1 VRPAGSGSVATLV
14 LDAPGRARFDEQPEP
29 ALAEGLFR
37 AQTLY
42 TGLSAGTELTWFRGT
57 NPFLSATWDGELGL
71 FDRTQPSA
79 GYPVRRLGYMEVA
92 RVTDSRTEAVPAG
105 GLVAMAYGHKT
116 VHHGD
121 PISEHVVPLPDD
133 LDPVLGVYV
142 AQLGPICANGL
153 LHAAAEGGA
162 VTAGL
167 GDGVRGRLVLVTG
180 GGMIGLLTGLFARQ
194 HGAAEVMIVDPTPV
208 RRTAAQRLGLLAVD
222 ETEDLARTLK
232 RRWRHGPADR
242 GADVVFQCRGRAESL
257 SLALR
262 ALRPQGIV
270 VDLAFYPDGA
280 DAVRLGEE
288 FHHNGL
294 SLRCAQIARVP
305 RGQAAFWDRRR
316 LSAETIL
323 LLRQHGEAIREHLV
337 SDVVPLAQAPQLL
350 AELSQRRRHVLS
362 AVFETDSAHRG

>member
-1 VRPAGSGSVATLV
+1 MSLPGSGKISTLV
-14 LDAPGRARFDEQPEP
+14 LDAPGQARFDEQPEP

-57 NPFLSATWDGELGL
+57 NPFLSATWDSELGL
-71 FDRTQPSA
+71 FDRSQPAA

-92 RVTDSRTEAVPAG
+92 RVTDSRTSAVPTG

-121 PISEHVVPLPDD
+121 PLDEHVVGLPDD
-133 LDPVLGVYV
+133 IDPMLGVYV
-142 AQLGPICANGL
+142 AHLGPICANGL
-153 LHAAAEGGA
+153 LHAAAEGA
-162 VTAGL
+162 AAADL

-180 GGMIGLLTGLFARQ
+180 GGLIGLITGLFARQ
-194 HGAAEVMIVDPTPV
+194 HGAAEVVVADPTLA
-208 RRTAAQRLGLLAVD
+208 RRQAAERLGLLAVD
-222 ETEDLARTLK
+222 ETDDLPMTLK
-232 RRWRHGPADR
+232 QRWRHGPGDR

-262 ALRPQGIV
+262 ALRPQGLV
-270 VDLAFYPDGA
+270 VDLAFYTEGA
-280 DAVRLGEE
+280 AAVRLGEE

-294 SLRCAQIARVP
+294 TLRCAQIGRVP
-305 RGQAAFWDRRR
+305 RGQAAVWDRRR
-316 LSAETIL
+316 LSAETISL
-323 LLRQHGEAIREHLV
+323 LQEQGVAVREHLV
-337 SDVVPLAQAPQLL
+337 SDLVPLEAAPQLL

-362 AVFETDSAHRG
+362 AVFETESARSS